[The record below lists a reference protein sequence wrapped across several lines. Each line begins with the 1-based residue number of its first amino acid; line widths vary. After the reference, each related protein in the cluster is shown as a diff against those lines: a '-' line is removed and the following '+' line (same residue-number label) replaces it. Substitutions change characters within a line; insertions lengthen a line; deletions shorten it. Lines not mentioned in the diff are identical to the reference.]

1 MTKTLIAALAAFGL
15 AYAGIPPAFAFS
27 TGNQPAET
35 DVPSSV
41 NHGGGGSDTNTTAY
55 KSQVDHS

>member
-15 AYAGIPPAFAFS
+15 AYAGIAPAFAFS
-27 TGNQPAET
+27 GNQPGET

-41 NHGGGGSDTNTTAY
+41 NHGGDSNTTAY
-55 KSQVDHS
+55 KGQVNRS

>member
-15 AYAGIPPAFAFS
+15 AYAGIAPAFAFS
-27 TGNQPAET
+27 GNQPGET

-41 NHGGGGSDTNTTAY
+41 NHGGGGSDSNTTAY
-55 KSQVDHS
+55 KGQVDHS